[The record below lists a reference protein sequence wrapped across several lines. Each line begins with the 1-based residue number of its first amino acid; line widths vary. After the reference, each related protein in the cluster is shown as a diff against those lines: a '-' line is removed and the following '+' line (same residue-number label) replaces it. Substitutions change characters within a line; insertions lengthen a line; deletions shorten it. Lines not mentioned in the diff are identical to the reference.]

1 MTPVSAEALGG
12 HRALDIQHHQPDSRA
27 ERGRDMALL
36 EDGAW
41 QGKVWTGSWADAGGG
56 AYDAVEPAT
65 GNVIAPVGK
74 ATPEDVH
81 AAAQKAKEA
90 QTAWAAAPFEE
101 RARVL
106 RKAGEILEANAEE
119 IKGWLAR
126 ETGSI
131 QPFGDFQVHTTA
143 AECYEASALPSHPYG
158 ELLRSAMPRLSFARR
173 LPAGVVGVIAPFNVP
188 TILAIRAVAPALA
201 LGNAVILKPD
211 PRTAIS
217 GGALFA
223 RVFEEAGVP
232 AGVLQVL
239 PGGADVGEA
248 MVVEPLIRVI
258 AFTGS
263 TKAGRK
269 VGALAGQHLKRAHLE
284 LGGNSALIVLPD
296 VDVTQAASVGA
307 FGTFA
312 HQGQICMATSRHLV
326 HRDIAEEYT
335 AALTE
340 KVEKLPVGDPFREQV
355 AMGPL
360 IDAHQRDRVH
370 GLVTA
375 SVEAGAT
382 VRTGA
387 TYEGLFYRPTV
398 LGDVP
403 VNTPAYSEEI
413 FGPVAPITPFSS
425 LDEVIDLAAGTEY
438 GLSLGILTRD
448 VYKALRLAE
457 QIPSGLVHIN
467 DQTVNDEAVAP
478 FGGVGASGTGSRHG
492 GPQANIEAFTET
504 QWVTLRGDLPTYPF

>member
-1 MTPVSAEALGG
+1 
-12 HRALDIQHHQPDSRA
+12 
-27 ERGRDMALL
+27 MALL
-36 EDGAW
+36 DNGAW
-41 QGKVWTGSWADAGGG
+41 QGKVWTGAWTQGSGGT
-56 AYDAVEPAT
+56 YTAVEPAT
-65 GNVIAPVGK
+65 GESLGEVGR
-74 ATPEDVH
+74 ATPSDVS
-81 AAAQKAKEA
+81 AAAERAVVA
-90 QTAWAAAPFEE
+90 QRTWAALPFEE

-106 RKAGEILEANAEE
+106 RRAGEILEANAEE
-119 IKGWLAR
+119 IKGWLVR
-126 ETGSI
+126 ESGAI
-131 QPFGDFQVHTTA
+131 PPFGDFQVHTSA

-158 ELLRSAMPRLSFARR
+158 ELLRTGAPRLSFARR
-173 LPAGVVGVIAPFNVP
+173 VPAGVVGVIAPFNVP

-217 GGALFA
+217 GGAMFA
-223 RVFEEAGVP
+223 RVFEEAGLP

-248 MVVEPLIRVI
+248 LVVEPAVRII

-263 TKAGRK
+263 TKTGRSI
-269 VGALAGQHLKRAHLE
+269 GALAGQHLKRAHLE

-296 VDVTQAASVGA
+296 VDVAQAASVGA
-307 FGTFA
+307 FGTFS

-326 HRDIAEEYT
+326 HESIAEEYT
-335 AALTE
+335 QILTA

-355 AMGPL
+355 ALGPL
-360 IDAHQRDRVH
+360 IDAGQRDRVH

-375 SVEAGAT
+375 SVDAGAT
-382 VRTGA
+382 VRTGG

-403 VNTPAYSEEI
+403 VDAPAYREEI
-413 FGPVAPITPFSS
+413 FGPVAPVTPFST
-425 LDEVIDLAAGTEY
+425 LDEVVELAVGTEY

-448 VYKALRLAE
+448 VYAGLRLAE
-457 QIPSGLVHIN
+457 RIPSGLVHIN

-504 QWVTLRGDLPTYPF
+504 QWVTLRGDLPAYPF

>member
-1 MTPVSAEALGG
+1 MGL
-12 HRALDIQHHQPDSRA
+12 LD
-27 ERGRDMALL
+27 
-36 EDGAW
+36 DGAW
-41 QGKVWTGSWADAGGG
+41 HGKVWTGTWTDGAGGT
-56 AYDAVEPAT
+56 YDAVEPAT
-65 GNVIAPVGK
+65 GDTIAPVGR
-74 ATPEDVH
+74 ATPGDVT
-81 AAAQKAKEA
+81 AAADRAVGVQRS
-90 QTAWAAAPFEE
+90 WAAAPFEE
-101 RARVL
+101 RAAVL
-106 RKAGEILEANAEE
+106 RRAGDLLLAHADE

-126 ETGSI
+126 ESGAI
-131 QPFGDFQVHTTA
+131 QPFGDFQVHTSA
-143 AECYEASALPSHPYG
+143 QECYEASSLPSHPYG
-158 ELLRSAMPRLSFARR
+158 ELLRTGSPRLSFARR

-217 GGALFA
+217 GGAVFA
-223 RVFEEAGVP
+223 RVFEEAGLP

-248 MVVEPLIRVI
+248 MVTAKPVRVI

-263 TKAGRK
+263 TKAGRA

-296 VDVTQAASVGA
+296 VDVRQAASVGA
-307 FGTFA
+307 WGTFA

-335 AALTE
+335 AVLTE

-360 IDAHQRDRVH
+360 IDAGQRDRVH

-375 SVEAGAT
+375 SVEGGAT
-382 VRTGA
+382 VRTGG
-387 TYEGLFYRPTV
+387 TFEGLLYRPTV

-403 VNTPAYSEEI
+403 VEAPAYQEEI
-413 FGPVAPITPFSS
+413 FGPVAPVTPFSS
-425 LDEVIDLAAGTEY
+425 LEEVVELATGTEY

-448 VYKALRLAE
+448 VYAGLQLAE
-457 QIPSGLVHIN
+457 RIPSGLVHIN
-467 DQTVNDEAVAP
+467 DQTVNDEATAP
-478 FGGVGASGTGSRHG
+478 FGGVGASGTGSRQG
-492 GPQANIEAFTET
+492 GAQANIEAFTET
-504 QWVTLRGDLPTYPF
+504 QWVTLRGDLPAYPF

>member
-1 MTPVSAEALGG
+1 MGL
-12 HRALDIQHHQPDSRA
+12 LD
-27 ERGRDMALL
+27 
-36 EDGAW
+36 DGAW
-41 QGKVWTGSWADAGGG
+41 NGKLWTGQWSDGPGGT
-56 AYDAVEPAT
+56 YDAVEPAT
-65 GNVIAPVGK
+65 GDVIAPVGK
-74 ATPEDVH
+74 ATPEDV
-81 AAAQKAKEA
+81 AAAADRAVEVQR
-90 QTAWAAAPFEE
+90 AWAATPFDE
-101 RARVL
+101 RAAVL
-106 RKAGEILEANAEE
+106 RRAGDLLIANADE

-126 ETGSI
+126 ESGAI
-131 QPFGDFQVHTTA
+131 QPFGDFQVHTSA
-143 AECYEASALPSHPYG
+143 QECYEASALPSHPYG
-158 ELLRSAMPRLSFARR
+158 ELLRTGSPRLSFARR

-217 GGALFA
+217 GGAMFA
-223 RVFEEAGVP
+223 RIFEEAGLP

-248 MVVEPLIRVI
+248 LVTAPPVRVI

-263 TKAGRK
+263 TRAGRA

-307 FGTFA
+307 WGTFA

-335 AALTE
+335 AVLTE

-360 IDAHQRDRVH
+360 IDAGQRDRVH

-375 SVEAGAT
+375 SVEGGAT
-382 VRTGA
+382 VRTGG
-387 TYEGLFYRPTV
+387 TFEGLFYRPTV

-403 VNTPAYSEEI
+403 VEAPAYQEEI
-413 FGPVAPITPFSS
+413 FGPVAPVTPFSS
-425 LDEVIDLAAGTEY
+425 LDEVVELATGTEY
-438 GLSLGILTRD
+438 GLSLGILTGD
-448 VYKALRLAE
+448 VYAGLQLAE
-457 QIPSGLVHIN
+457 RIPSGLVHIN

-504 QWVTLRGDLPTYPF
+504 QWVTLRGDLPAYPF